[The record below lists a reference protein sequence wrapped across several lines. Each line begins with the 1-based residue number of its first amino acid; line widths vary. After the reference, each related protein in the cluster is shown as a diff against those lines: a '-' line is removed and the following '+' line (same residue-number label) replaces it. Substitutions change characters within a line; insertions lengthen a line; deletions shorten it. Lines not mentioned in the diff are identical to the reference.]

1 MEETSKWI
9 IKLKHQH
16 KDLLTIN
23 QMYFQTLG
31 AKHENAT
38 VDN

>member
-1 MEETSKWI
+1 MEEKSKWI
-9 IKLKHQH
+9 TKLKHQH
-16 KDLLTIN
+16 KDLLKIN

>member
-1 MEETSKWI
+1 MEKRSKWI

-16 KDLLTIN
+16 KDLLKIN

-31 AKHENAT
+31 AKHENVT